1 MREALRSY
9 ATDVSAM
16 TRNEDTESASIDP
29 KIARLEAVTES
40 ITRDAVQLTQVV
52 AELSHT
58 VALLAKD
65 AAEQFRVLSNDVTRA
80 TGPRKVEWQIIG
92 VAGTLIFAIGA
103 AVMGPVTWR
112 LDSLHDEVHALDI
125 GFTAHEKLVGHMGV
139 MQRVNEVKRIA
150 EIRSD
155 ALVKELDIVR
165 TQGTPITSSR
175 LSVLESELTEVQR
188 RINALHPASGFTLRE
203 EKP

>member
-1 MREALRSY
+1 
-9 ATDVSAM
+9 M
-16 TRNEDTESASIDP
+16 TRSEDTESASTDP

-80 TGPRKVEWQIIG
+80 TRPRKVEWQIIG

-112 LDSLHDEVHALDI
+112 LDSLHDEVHGLDT
-125 GFTAHEKLVGHMGV
+125 GFAAHEKLVGHMGV
-139 MQRVNEVKRIA
+139 MQRVDEVERIA
-150 EIRSD
+150 RMQSD

-175 LSVLESELTEVQR
+175 LSVLESELIEVKR
-188 RINALHPASGFTLRE
+188 RINALHPASGFTLRGD
-203 EKP
+203 KP